1 MPTETTTQIISE
13 APPIEAYK
21 TGVYQTGLDY
31 VKKLQE
37 AGILPPSR
45 GIAGLSSETMAA
57 GDMLRA
63 GIGGYEPYL
72 QGALGSLQGA
82 KSAIGSGAMPAMSEA
97 LAQQGAS
104 IAGLQRAGGLAD
116 RTRGIPYQT
125 RMEALRGLNRAGAGI
140 PGIMGATQQNI
151 YGAAQSLGGTG
162 GQFDPNT
169 IQNYMN
175 PYTQQV
181 IDAEQAELARLGEQQ
196 KVGARSQGVR
206 SGAFGGSRSGIQE
219 AEIGRNV
226 LQQQARTGAQL
237 RTQGYQQAAQQAQQ
251 AYEQSQQRR
260 QQGAGLRGQLAQ
272 MGGQMG
278 LAGQQSLADMA
289 MRGGQLGLQYG
300 QLGQADVDQ
309 MARLAQARGQAAQG
323 IGSLAYATGQ
333 LGQGLGRLGQAEA
346 GLGGQAQAMRG
357 ADIQALMGYGG
368 MTQQQAQNVL
378 NNQFA
383 ADQTAY
389 QTPFQQIGFLSDL
402 TKALPSSQGMIQ
414 SSQQPSPGWGQQ
426 VAGMGMGIMGM
437 RNAGMFGGGGGGYGG
452 YPV

>member
-1 MPTETTTQIISE
+1 MTETTTTSQIVRE
-13 APPIEAYK
+13 APEIEAYK
-21 TGVYQTGLDY
+21 TGVYQSGLDY

-37 AGILPPSR
+37 AGILPPTR

-72 QGALGSLQGA
+72 QGALGSLQAA

-104 IAGLQRAGGLAD
+104 IAGLQRAGRLAD
-116 RTRGIPYQT
+116 RTRGLPYQT
-125 RMEALRGLNRAGAGI
+125 RNEALRGLNRAAAGI

-169 IQNYMN
+169 IQDFMN

-196 KVGARSQGVR
+196 KMGARAQGVR

-251 AYEQSQQRR
+251 AFEQSQQR
-260 QQGAGLRGQLAQ
+260 QQRGAQLRGQLAQ
-272 MGGQMG
+272 LGGQMG

-300 QLGQADVDQ
+300 QLAQRDVDQ

-323 IGSLAYATGQ
+323 IGSLASATGQ
-333 LGQGLGRLGQAEA
+333 LGLGLGRLGQAEA
-346 GLGGQAQAMRG
+346 GLGGQAQAMRA
-357 ADIQALMGYGG
+357 ADIQALLGYGG

-383 ADQTAY
+383 AQQAAY
-389 QTPFQQIGFLSDL
+389 QNPFQQIGFLADL
-402 TKALPSSQGMIQ
+402 TKALPSSQGMMQ
-414 SSQQPSPGWGQQ
+414 SSQQPSPGFAQQ
-426 VAGMGMGIMGM
+426 VAGLGMGIMGLN
-437 RNAGMFGGGGGGYGG
+437 RAGMFGGS
-452 YPV
+452 PV

>member
-1 MPTETTTQIISE
+1 MATETTTQIVAE
-13 APPIEAYK
+13 APQIEAYK
-21 TGVYQTGLDY
+21 TGVYQSGLDY

-45 GIAGLSSETMAA
+45 GIAGLASETQAA
-57 GDMLRA
+57 GDMLRS

-72 QGALGSLQGA
+72 QGALGSLQAA

-97 LAQQGAS
+97 IAQQGAS

-116 RTRGIPYQT
+116 RTRGMPYQT
-125 RMEALRGLNRAGAGI
+125 RMEALQGLNRAGAGI

-162 GQFDPNT
+162 GQFDPST

-196 KVGARSQGVR
+196 KVGARAQGVA

-219 AEIGRNV
+219 AEIGRNT

-278 LAGQQSLADMA
+278 LAGQQALADMA

-300 QLGQADVDQ
+300 L
-309 MARLAQARGQAAQG
+309 
-323 IGSLAYATGQ
+323 SL
-333 LGQGLGRLGQAEA
+333 
-346 GLGGQAQAMRG
+346 
-357 ADIQALMGYGG
+357 IH
-368 MTQQQAQNVL
+368 
-378 NNQFA
+378 
-383 ADQTAY
+383 
-389 QTPFQQIGFLSDL
+389 I
-402 TKALPSSQGMIQ
+402 
-414 SSQQPSPGWGQQ
+414 
-426 VAGMGMGIMGM
+426 
-437 RNAGMFGGGGGGYGG
+437 
-452 YPV
+452 

>member
-237 RTQGYQQAAQQAQQ
+237 RTQGYQQAAQPAQQ

-260 QQGAGLRGQLAQ
+260 QQ
-272 MGGQMG
+272 
-278 LAGQQSLADMA
+278 
-289 MRGGQLGLQYG
+289 
-300 QLGQADVDQ
+300 V
-309 MARLAQARGQAAQG
+309 
-323 IGSLAYATGQ
+323 
-333 LGQGLGRLGQAEA
+333 
-346 GLGGQAQAMRG
+346 
-357 ADIQALMGYGG
+357 
-368 MTQQQAQNVL
+368 
-378 NNQFA
+378 FA
-383 ADQTAY
+383 ANW
-389 QTPFQQIGFLSDL
+389 LKWVVRWVL
-402 TKALPSSQGMIQ
+402 L
-414 SSQQPSPGWGQQ
+414 
-426 VAGMGMGIMGM
+426 VNN
-437 RNAGMFGGGGGGYGG
+437 R
-452 YPV
+452 